1 MTYTSEIADA
11 IGEVVNQD
19 SVTVTKSGGVS
30 FSARRNRG
38 EAQTSEMRD
47 AGYMQNTELMLIATA
62 TALATAV
69 NGATAYTPAVN
80 DEITVSGT
88 VYVVLTVRSDSA
100 FTYIAARKEK

>member
-11 IGEVVNQD
+11 IGEVVTQD

-38 EAQTSEMRD
+38 EAATSEMRD
-47 AGYMQNTELMLIATA
+47 AGYLPDSELLLITTA
-62 TALATAV
+62 SALSAAV
-69 NGATAYTPAVN
+69 NGATAYAPAVN

-88 VYVVLTVRSDSA
+88 AYVVLTVRSDSS
-100 FTYIAARKEK
+100 FTFLRARKEK